1 MISFDSAAIS
11 GIMPKGKGAYIVG
24 GSVRDLLL
32 GQTPVDYD
40 IAVYENPK
48 YFAQRVAEK
57 TSGRLV
63 ELGKP
68 GQVLFRVVSK
78 NYVYDISPITGNS
91 IEEDLLNRDFTINAL
106 AWDLSLKRVIVVVV
120 VLLM

>member
-78 NYVYDISPITGNS
+78 NYVLSPIIIPLCAKYHQYRQARLQDPWQPAT
-91 IEEDLLNRDFTINAL
+91 LLHTS
-106 AWDLSLKRVIVVVV
+106 AWQ
-120 VLLM
+120 